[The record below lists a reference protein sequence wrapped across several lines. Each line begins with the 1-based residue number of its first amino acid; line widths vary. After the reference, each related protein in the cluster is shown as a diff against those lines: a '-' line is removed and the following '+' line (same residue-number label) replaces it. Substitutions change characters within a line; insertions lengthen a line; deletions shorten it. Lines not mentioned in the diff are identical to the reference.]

1 MAPSRTETAAAAGVG
16 RWHRVVAPA
25 LTIGGLAAA
34 TLALYV
40 RDPHDKYSW
49 GLCPSAALG
58 FSCPGC
64 GGLRAVNDLT
74 HGELGAALSSNLL
87 LVVLM
92 PVAVVALGLWAADR
106 WRGGAPVLTWQRVR
120 PLVPAA
126 VVAVLAFTLARNL
139 AFGAWL
145 AP

>member
-1 MAPSRTETAAAAGVG
+1 MALSRTDPSAAAIAS
-16 RWHRVVAPA
+16 RWQRVAAPA

-34 TLALYV
+34 TLALHV

-74 HGELGAALSSNLL
+74 HGDVGAALSSNLL
-87 LVVLM
+87 V
-92 PVAVVALGLWAADR
+92 VVAMPFAVLALALWAVDR
-106 WRGGAPVLTWQRVR
+106 WRGTPATIPWRRLT
-120 PLVPAA
+120 PLVPPLVVV
-126 VVAVLAFTLARNL
+126 VVAFAVARNL
-139 AFGAWL
+139 AFGSWL